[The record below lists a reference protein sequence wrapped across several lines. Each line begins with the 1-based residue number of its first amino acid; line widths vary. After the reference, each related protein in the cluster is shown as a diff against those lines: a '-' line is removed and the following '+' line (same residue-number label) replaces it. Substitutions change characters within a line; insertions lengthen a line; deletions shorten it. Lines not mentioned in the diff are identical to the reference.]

1 MDPSATSA
9 TESSEAEG
17 SDAARGLRILRVL
30 ARHWRAGIFDASSTT
45 SLEADA
51 AEAFA
56 SDLES
61 LGPAFVKV
69 GQMLSTRTDLVHPDV
84 PVVLERMQDAVAPLP
99 WHVMQREIERA
110 LGAPTSTLFAR
121 IDHEPIGSASLAQV
135 YRAALP
141 DGRAVA
147 VKVQRPDVEAVIT
160 RDLDLLGK
168 IARGLDRYTRI
179 GQRLR
184 LQDWIGEFRESLLR
198 ELDYDAEADNLERFA
213 EHLRPYE
220 ALLVPLPTRSHLA
233 RSVLT
238 MQLVRGRRIDAAPR
252 SVAGDRAGMLASEL
266 VRAYLD
272 QALLHGEIHADPHPG
287 NLLVTDDG
295 RLALLDL
302 GMVANVSPQRRDQL
316 MRMMLGVADGRGED
330 VADELA
336 TIGEPLEYFDRAGL
350 QRDVA
355 RLVARYAAG
364 EQPAPTEGR
373 LLLEMVRLSTVHGL
387 RPAAELSLLG
397 KALLNLDA
405 SRALLAPELAVRDLI
420 AAHLSRIAADR
431 LSEGLNSARFVDGL
445 HQVQALVAGAPKRL
459 DSLLAIL
466 AENRLQ
472 VRITGLEE
480 ARLVENLQKIANRI
494 AAGVI
499 VAALILAS
507 ALVVRAGPAAGV
519 PGYSTIAIGLFLLAT
534 ALGLTMVVQALRTD
548 RSAPP
553 RKEP

>member
-9 TESSEAEG
+9 TESTEVEG

-30 ARHWRAGIFDASSTT
+30 VRQWRAGVFDASSTT
-45 SLEADA
+45 PLEADA
-51 AEAFA
+51 AEAFVR
-56 SDLES
+56 DLES

-69 GQMLSTRTDLVHPDV
+69 GQMLSTRADLVHPDALV
-84 PVVLERMQDAVAPLP
+84 ALERMQDAVAPLP
-99 WHVMQREIERA
+99 WHVMQREIERG
-110 LGAPTSTLFAR
+110 LGAPTATLFAR

-147 VKVQRPDVEAVIT
+147 VKVQRPDVEAAIK
-160 RDLDLLGK
+160 RDLDLLLK

-179 GQRLR
+179 GQRLK

-198 ELDYDAEADNLERFA
+198 ELDYNAEADNLERFA

-220 ALLVPLPTRSHLA
+220 SLLVPLPLRSHLA
-233 RSVLT
+233 PTVLT
-238 MQLVRGRRIDAAPR
+238 MQLVRGRRIDSAPR
-252 SVAGDRAGMLASEL
+252 PVADDRADALASEL

-316 MRMMLGVADGRGED
+316 MRMLLGVADGRGED

-336 TIGEPLEYFDRAGL
+336 TIGEPLEAFDRAGL

-355 RLVARYAAG
+355 RLVARYATG

-373 LLLEMVRLSTVHGL
+373 LLLELVRLSTVHGL

-405 SRALLAPELAVRDLI
+405 SRALLAPDLVVRDLI
-420 AAHLSRIAADR
+420 ATHLSRIAADR
-431 LSEGLNSARFVDGL
+431 LREGLNSARFVDSL

-519 PGYSTIAIGLFLLAT
+519 PGYSAIAIGLFLLAT

-553 RKEP
+553 RREP

>member
-9 TESSEAEG
+9 TESTEVEG

-30 ARHWRAGIFDASSTT
+30 VRQWRAGVFDASSTT
-45 SLEADA
+45 PLEADA
-51 AEAFA
+51 AEAFVR
-56 SDLES
+56 DLES

-69 GQMLSTRTDLVHPDV
+69 GQMLSTRADLVHPDALV
-84 PVVLERMQDAVAPLP
+84 ALERMQDAVAPLP
-99 WHVMQREIERA
+99 WHAMQREIERG
-110 LGAPTSTLFAR
+110 LGAPTATLFAR

-147 VKVQRPDVEAVIT
+147 VKVQRPDVEAAIK
-160 RDLDLLGK
+160 RDLDLLLK

-179 GQRLR
+179 GQRLK

-220 ALLVPLPTRSHLA
+220 SLLVPLPIRSHLA
-233 RSVLT
+233 PTVLT
-238 MQLVRGRRIDAAPR
+238 MQLVRGRRIDSAPR
-252 SVAGDRAGMLASEL
+252 PVADDHADALASEL

-316 MRMMLGVADGRGED
+316 MRMLLGVADGRGED

-336 TIGEPLEYFDRAGL
+336 TIGEPLEAFDRAGL

-355 RLVARYAAG
+355 RLVARYATG

-373 LLLEMVRLSTVHGL
+373 LLLELVRLSTVHGL

-405 SRALLAPELAVRDLI
+405 SRALLAPDLVVRDLI
-420 AAHLSRIAADR
+420 ATHLSRIAADR
-431 LSEGLNSARFVDGL
+431 LREGLNSARFVDSL

-519 PGYSTIAIGLFLLAT
+519 PGYSAIAIGLFLLAT

-553 RKEP
+553 RREP

>member
-9 TESSEAEG
+9 TESTQVEG

-30 ARHWRAGIFDASSTT
+30 VRQWRAGVFDASSTT
-45 SLEADA
+45 PLEADA
-51 AEAFA
+51 AEAFVR
-56 SDLES
+56 DLES

-69 GQMLSTRTDLVHPDV
+69 GQMLSTRADLVHPDALV
-84 PVVLERMQDAVAPLP
+84 ALERMQDAVAPLP
-99 WHVMQREIERA
+99 WHVMQREIERG
-110 LGAPTSTLFAR
+110 LGAPTATLFAR

-147 VKVQRPDVEAVIT
+147 VKVQRPDVEAAIK
-160 RDLDLLGK
+160 RDLDLLLK

-179 GQRLR
+179 GQRLK

-198 ELDYDAEADNLERFA
+198 ELDYNAEADNLERFA

-220 ALLVPLPTRSHLA
+220 SLLVPLPIRSHLA
-233 RSVLT
+233 PTVLT
-238 MQLVRGRRIDAAPR
+238 MQLVRGRRIDSAPR
-252 SVAGDRAGMLASEL
+252 PVADDRADGLASEL

-316 MRMMLGVADGRGED
+316 MRMLLGVADGRGED

-336 TIGEPLEYFDRAGL
+336 TIGEPLEAFDRAGL

-355 RLVARYAAG
+355 RLVARYATG

-373 LLLEMVRLSTVHGL
+373 LLLELVRLSTVHGL

-405 SRALLAPELAVRDLI
+405 SRALLAPDLVVRDLI
-420 AAHLSRIAADR
+420 ATHLSRIAADR
-431 LSEGLNSARFVDGL
+431 LREGLNSARFVDSL

-519 PGYSTIAIGLFLLAT
+519 PGYSAIAIGLFLLAT

-553 RKEP
+553 RREP

>member
-1 MDPSATSA
+1 MLAT
-9 TESSEAEG
+9 
-17 SDAARGLRILRVL
+17 
-30 ARHWRAGIFDASSTT
+30 
-45 SLEADA
+45 
-51 AEAFA
+51 
-56 SDLES
+56 
-61 LGPAFVKV
+61 
-69 GQMLSTRTDLVHPDV
+69 Q
-84 PVVLERMQDAVAPLP
+84 
-99 WHVMQREIERA
+99 
-110 LGAPTSTLFAR
+110 
-121 IDHEPIGSASLAQV
+121 IGEQ

-147 VKVQRPDVEAVIT
+147 VKVQRPDVEAAIK
-160 RDLDLLGK
+160 RDLDLLLK

-179 GQRLR
+179 GQRLK

-198 ELDYDAEADNLERFA
+198 ELDYNAEADNLERFA

-220 ALLVPLPTRSHLA
+220 SLLVPLPIRSHLVPT
-233 RSVLT
+233 VLT
-238 MQLVRGRRIDAAPR
+238 MQLVRGRRIDSAPR
-252 SVAGDRAGMLASEL
+252 PVADDHADALASEL

-316 MRMMLGVADGRGED
+316 MRMLLGVADGRGED

-336 TIGEPLEYFDRAGL
+336 TIGEPLEAFDRAGL

-355 RLVARYAAG
+355 RLVARYTTG

-373 LLLEMVRLSTVHGL
+373 LLLELVRLSTVHGL

-405 SRALLAPELAVRDLI
+405 SRALLAPDLVVRDLI
-420 AAHLSRIAADR
+420 ATHLSRIAADR
-431 LSEGLNSARFVDGL
+431 LREGLNSARFVDSL

-519 PGYSTIAIGLFLLAT
+519 PGYSAIAIGLFLLAT

-553 RKEP
+553 RREP